1 MPNALNLY
9 QLYHAFVSIYG
20 CLTTNAETRQ
30 VEGSA
35 ARKMKPLYFFKAI
48 CH

>member
-30 VEGSA
+30 VEGSV
-35 ARKMKPLYFFKAI
+35 RPKNETSLLF
-48 CH
+48 